1 MKRTVKFLTALF
13 GLAMLSN
20 FASAQEIY
28 LHDEKPCG
36 ATSTLEEREPQSLPE
51 GYLPIC
57 TDPNQIKYI
66 RVAVH
71 FLLPGN
77 IIKMDVPDCDANATI
92 IKYIG
97 LGNFTETGDGFT
109 NSGYNGYMRAEDII
123 NQANMELDSNSNQW
137 RKANDPNVQNP
148 PLNITYPATP
158 SEIKVRYLL
167 TGVYFHRDAAAYY
180 LTLTR
185 AKIFTKYG
193 VDTLNTVNVFYT
205 PHGSW
210 SGIANAF
217 GGGKKYVFNND
228 YLAYVKPGCR
238 NWSLTYSGS
247 LLNHEIGHT
256 LNLIH
261 TWDGND
267 FCDDTPL
274 GYKYDKWYQ
283 VNNVWYCQ
291 TNQYANCWSFN
302 SSIPTCPTSTGG
314 KPCDEWYKISNNMM
328 DYNHYA
334 PHAVTECQIGRI
346 NADLA
351 SSGNMFVH
359 SCNGCMPSVA
369 FFQLPEVYH
378 ICPSPFS
385 GGFYLNG
392 TASFNENRW
401 LIDICEVDPSN
412 PGLCIGNN
420 INTGWN
426 IGEIG
431 KVNLSGFY
439 SFQINKHY
447 RIKLIVDNSECP
459 PGSEFSK
466 IIEVKGCIEP
476 DYPDDPSIEFAATNP
491 FNDHLT
497 VFYTVNESGT
507 IEIRLLN
514 VNTGAISTLLP
525 ELEVEVG
532 EYQMVQE
539 SGGINSGTY
548 SLQVVF
554 NNSLF
559 TKTVIKP

>member
-1 MKRTVKFLTALF
+1 
-13 GLAMLSN
+13 
-20 FASAQEIY
+20 
-28 LHDEKPCG
+28 
-36 ATSTLEEREPQSLPE
+36 
-51 GYLPIC
+51 
-57 TDPNQIKYI
+57 
-66 RVAVH
+66 
-71 FLLPGN
+71 
-77 IIKMDVPDCDANATI
+77 
-92 IKYIG
+92 
-97 LGNFTETGDGFT
+97 
-109 NSGYNGYMRAEDII
+109 
-123 NQANMELDSNSNQW
+123 
-137 RKANDPNVQNP
+137 
-148 PLNITYPATP
+148 
-158 SEIKVRYLL
+158 
-167 TGVYFHRDAAAYY
+167 
-180 LTLTR
+180 
-185 AKIFTKYG
+185 
-193 VDTLNTVNVFYT
+193 
-205 PHGSW
+205 
-210 SGIANAF
+210 
-217 GGGKKYVFNND
+217 
-228 YLAYVKPGCR
+228 
-238 NWSLTYSGS
+238 
-247 LLNHEIGHT
+247 
-256 LNLIH
+256 
-261 TWDGND
+261 
-267 FCDDTPL
+267 
-274 GYKYDKWYQ
+274 
-283 VNNVWYCQ
+283 
-291 TNQYANCWSFN
+291 
-302 SSIPTCPTSTGG
+302 
-314 KPCDEWYKISNNMM
+314 M

-351 SSGNMFVH
+351 GSGNMFVH

-401 LIDICEVDPSN
+401 LIDICEVDPAN
-412 PGLCIGNN
+412 PDICIGNN

-459 PGSEFSK
+459 PSSEFAK

-491 FNDHLT
+491 FSDHLT
-497 VFYTVNESGT
+497 VFYTVNEPGT

-514 VNTGAISTLLP
+514 INTGAISTLLY
-525 ELEVEVG
+525 ESEVEAG

-539 SGGINSGTY
+539 SGGISSGTY